1 MRMSMQGPLVVVE
14 NDKDDQEIFLDAVKD
29 LGITNPVIF
38 FERSS
43 EAYQFLLDTKE
54 QPLIIVSD
62 INLPGEGG
70 VEFKRRIDNNPFLRK
85 KSIPFIF
92 FSTFIDKRAV
102 DIAYKE
108 LTIQGF
114 FRKSSHY
121 EEYRNV
127 IKMMI
132 DYWKVCQH
140 PNSFAH

>member
-14 NDKDDQEIFLDAVKD
+14 NDKDDQEIFLDAIKD

-70 VEFKRRIDNNPFLRK
+70 VEFKRRIDNNPFLRE

>member
-29 LGITNPVIF
+29 LGITNHVIF
-38 FERSS
+38 FEMSS

-70 VEFKRRIDNNPFLRK
+70 VEFKRRIDNNPFLRE